1 MTPSPLEFFG
11 AVVVAIVGS
20 KIWDLI
26 ASRLARRDAKEDKQD
41 AVLKALEEIRKDV
54 STLSGKVD
62 ENAAVL
68 ARTHILRFNDELIN
82 NIDHTQEYF
91 RQQLQD
97 IDTYEA
103 YCDAHPGF
111 KNTYAVMAIENIKST
126 YKRLQKSGAFQTL
139 KEEDET

>member
-1 MTPSPLEFFG
+1 MTTPAELIG
-11 AVVVAIVGS
+11 AVLVAVLGS
-20 KIWDLI
+20 KIWDFI
-26 ASRLARRDAKEDKQD
+26 TSRMKRKDEKEDKQD

-54 STLSGKVD
+54 TALSGKVD

-82 NIDHTQEYF
+82 DVEHTQEYF

-103 YCDAHPGF
+103 YCESHPGF
-111 KNTYAVMAIENIKST
+111 KNTYATMAIENIKDT
-126 YKRLQKSGAFQTL
+126 YKRLQEKGAFQTL
-139 KEEDET
+139 

>member
-1 MTPSPLEFFG
+1 MTSSPLELFG
-11 AVVVAIVGS
+11 AVIVAVIGS

-26 ASRLARRDAKEDKQD
+26 AQRLARRDAKEDKQD

-54 STLSGKVD
+54 TALSGKVD
-62 ENAAVL
+62 QNAAVL

-103 YCDAHPGF
+103 YCDAHPEF
-111 KNTYAVMAIENIKST
+111 RNTYAVLAIDNIKST
-126 YKRLQKSGAFQTL
+126 YKRLQEKGAFSL
-139 KEEDET
+139 KEE